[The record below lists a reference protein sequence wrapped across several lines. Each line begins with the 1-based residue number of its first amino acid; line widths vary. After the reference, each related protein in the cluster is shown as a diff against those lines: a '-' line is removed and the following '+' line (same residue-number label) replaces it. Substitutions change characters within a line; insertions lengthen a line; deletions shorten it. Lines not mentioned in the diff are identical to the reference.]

1 MTNYKLWE
9 RFGVE
14 MEFMIVDRDTL
25 NVLPRA
31 DVPLGKDK
39 DGNQLSDIE
48 YDDIGLSNELVSHV
62 LEFKCA
68 HPKSTFD
75 GLGKRFFHEIR
86 RANKKL
92 EKINAMLLPSAC
104 HPFMDP
110 AEMKLWPYDCL
121 DIYQTYDRI
130 FNCKGHG
137 WANLQS
143 THLNLS
149 FNGDEEFGELHA
161 AIRLLL
167 PLIPA
172 IAASSPY
179 LDGKYT
185 GYRDA
190 RINVYRH
197 NQDKVP
203 EITGQ
208 VIPEQA
214 YSYDEYN
221 KMIFDKVKKAIAPYD
236 TEHLLN
242 HFFLNS
248 RGAIARF
255 DRGAIEIR
263 LVDIQECP
271 NADIAIAELEIATL
285 KAIVNGKFAA
295 SRSNNAAGSSDSATG
310 NAAGISGAAGN
321 SAGVSETA
329 NSVPHTLKEYREFL
343 RNFDTTRLAELLNK
357 TVKDAENATIDW
369 PEYLSVFG
377 IDFATASASTSPA
390 ATPAATSPAN
400 TITASDLWK
409 HIYSIVKNDLTEV
422 SQSVMEKMLERGT
435 LSSALY
441 KALGDSPSHEAF
453 VSEYKKLADC
463 LAHNRLYGVSE

>member
-1 MTNYKLWE
+1 MSNFKIWE

-110 AEMKLWPYDCL
+110 VEMKLWPYDCL

-149 FNGDEEFGELHA
+149 FDGDEEFGELHA

-295 SRSNNAAGSSDSATG
+295 SRSGNAAGSSDSATG
-310 NAAGISGAAGN
+310 NAAGS
-321 SAGVSETA
+321 SASSENIAA

-369 PEYLSVFG
+369 SEYLAVFG
-377 IDFATASASTSPA
+377 MNFATASASTSPA
-390 ATPAATSPAN
+390 NTPATTSPAN
-400 TITASDLWK
+400 AITAGDLWK

-435 LSSALY
+435 LSRALY
-441 KALGDSPSHEAF
+441 RALGDAPAHEAF
-453 VSEYKKLADC
+453 VTEYKKLADC
-463 LAHNRLYGVSE
+463 LAHNRLYGVSD

>member
-149 FNGDEEFGELHA
+149 FDGDDEFGELHA

-295 SRSNNAAGSSDSATG
+295 SRSGNAAGSS
-310 NAAGISGAAGN
+310 NAAGISEAADS
-321 SAGVSETA
+321 SASISETSA

-369 PEYLSVFG
+369 AEYLSVFG
-377 IDFATASASTSPA
+377 IDFATAPTAT
-390 ATPAATSPAN
+390 TPAATSPAVTSVN
-400 TITASDLWK
+400 AITAGDLWK
-409 HIYSIVKNDLTEV
+409 HIYSVVKNDLTEV

-441 KALGDSPSHEAF
+441 KALGDSPAHEAF
-453 VSEYKKLADC
+453 VTEYKKLADC
-463 LAHNRLYGVSE
+463 LAHNRLYGISE

>member
-1 MTNYKLWE
+1 
-9 RFGVE
+9 
-14 MEFMIVDRDTL
+14 MEFMIVNRDTL

-39 DGNQLSDIE
+39 NGNQLSDIE

-110 AEMKLWPYDCL
+110 AEMQLWPYDCL

-149 FNGDEEFGELHA
+149 FDGDEEFGELHA

-190 RINVYRH
+190 RIEVYRH

-271 NADIAIAELEIATL
+271 NADIAIVELEIATL

-295 SRSNNAAGSSDSATG
+295 SRENASA
-310 NAAGISGAAGN
+310 
-321 SAGVSETA
+321 A

-343 RNFDTTRLAELLNK
+343 RNFDTTRLAELLTK
-357 TVKDAENATIDW
+357 TTKDAENATINW
-369 PEYLSVFG
+369 QEYLSVFG
-377 IDFATASASTSPA
+377 MGGACTAGD
-390 ATPAATSPAN
+390 
-400 TITASDLWK
+400 IWK
-409 HIYSIVKNDLTEV
+409 HIYSVVKNDLTKV
-422 SQSVMEKMLERGT
+422 SQGFMEKMLERGT

-441 KALGDSPSHEAF
+441 KALGDAPAHEAF
-453 VSEYKKLADC
+453 VTEYKKLADC
-463 LAHNRLYGVSE
+463 LAHNRLYGISE

>member
-1 MTNYKLWE
+1 MSNYKLWE

-149 FNGDEEFGELHA
+149 FDGDEEFGELHA

-190 RINVYRH
+190 RIEVYRH

-271 NADIAIAELEIATL
+271 NADIAIVELEMATL
-285 KAIVNGKFAA
+285 KAIVNGKFA
-295 SRSNNAAGSSDSATG
+295 G
-310 NAAGISGAAGN
+310 NTHS
-321 SAGVSETA
+321 
-329 NSVPHTLKEYREFL
+329 LKEYRDFL
-343 RNFDTTRLAELLNK
+343 RNFDTTRLAELLTK
-357 TVKDAENATIDW
+357 TTKDAENAQIDW
-369 PEYLSVFG
+369 QEYLSVFG
-377 IDFATASASTSPA
+377 MDSAVTAGD
-390 ATPAATSPAN
+390 
-400 TITASDLWK
+400 IWK
-409 HIYSIVKNDLTEV
+409 HIYSVVKNNLTEV
-422 SQSVMEKMLERGT
+422 SQSFMEKMLERGT

-441 KALGDSPSHEAF
+441 KALGDAPTHEAF
-453 VSEYKKLADC
+453 VTEYKKLADC
-463 LAHNRLYGVSE
+463 LAHNRLYGISE

>member
-25 NVLPRA
+25 KVLPRA

-110 AEMKLWPYDCL
+110 AEMQLWPYDCL

-149 FNGDEEFGELHA
+149 FDGDEEFGELHA

-179 LDGKYT
+179 LDSKYT

-190 RINVYRH
+190 RIEVYRH

-271 NADIAIAELEIATL
+271 NADIAIVELEIATL

-295 SRSNNAAGSSDSATG
+295 SRTSNGASASDTSNTSS
-310 NAAGISGAAGN
+310 
-321 SAGVSETA
+321 A
-329 NSVPHTLKEYREFL
+329 NSEPHTLKEYREFL

-369 PEYLSVFG
+369 QEYLSVFG
-377 IDFATASASTSPA
+377 MNF
-390 ATPAATSPAN
+390 ATSPA
-400 TITASDLWK
+400 TTSTASTVTAGDIWK
-409 HIYSIVKNDLTEV
+409 HIYSVVKNDLTEV
-422 SQSVMEKMLERGT
+422 SQSFMEKMLERGT

-441 KALGDSPSHEAF
+441 KALGDAPAHEAF
-453 VSEYKKLADC
+453 VTEYKKLANC
-463 LAHNRLYGVSE
+463 LAHNRLYGISE

>member
-1 MTNYKLWE
+1 MSNYKLWE

-149 FNGDEEFGELHA
+149 FDGDEEFGELHA

-190 RINVYRH
+190 RIEVYRH

-271 NADIAIAELEIATL
+271 NADIAIVELELATL
-285 KAIVNGKFAA
+285 KAIVNGKFA
-295 SRSNNAAGSSDSATG
+295 G
-310 NAAGISGAAGN
+310 NTHS
-321 SAGVSETA
+321 
-329 NSVPHTLKEYREFL
+329 LKEYRVFL
-343 RNFDTTRLAELLNK
+343 RSFDTTRLAELLTK
-357 TVKDAENATIDW
+357 TTKDAENAQIDW
-369 PEYLSVFG
+369 QEYLSVFG
-377 IDFATASASTSPA
+377 MDFAT
-390 ATPAATSPAN
+390 TPAAASV
-400 TITASDLWK
+400 TAGDIWK
-409 HIYSIVKNDLTEV
+409 HIYSVVKNDLTEV
-422 SQSVMEKMLERGT
+422 SQSFMEKMLERGT

-441 KALGDSPSHEAF
+441 KVLGDAPAHEAF
-453 VSEYKKLADC
+453 VTEYKKLADC
-463 LAHNRLYGVSE
+463 LAHNRLYGIRE

>member
-1 MTNYKLWE
+1 MSNYKLWE

-14 MEFMIVDRDTL
+14 MEFMIVDRDTI

-68 HPKSTFD
+68 HPNSTFD

-110 AEMKLWPYDCL
+110 AEMQLWPYDCL

-149 FNGDEEFGELHA
+149 FDGDEEFGELHA

-190 RINVYRH
+190 RIEVYRH

-271 NADIAIAELEIATL
+271 NADIAIVELELATL
-285 KAIVNGKFAA
+285 KAIVNGKFA
-295 SRSNNAAGSSDSATG
+295 G
-310 NAAGISGAAGN
+310 NTHS
-321 SAGVSETA
+321 
-329 NSVPHTLKEYREFL
+329 LKEYRDFL
-343 RNFDTTRLAELLNK
+343 RSFDTTRLAELLTK
-357 TVKDAENATIDW
+357 TTKDAENAQIDW
-369 PEYLSVFG
+369 QEYLSVFG
-377 IDFATASASTSPA
+377 MDFAT
-390 ATPAATSPAN
+390 TPAAASV
-400 TITASDLWK
+400 TAGDIWK
-409 HIYSIVKNDLTEV
+409 HIYSVVKNDLTEV
-422 SQSVMEKMLERGT
+422 SQSFMEKMLERGT

-441 KALGDSPSHEAF
+441 KVLGDAPAHEAF
-453 VSEYKKLADC
+453 VTEYKKLADC
-463 LAHNRLYGVSE
+463 LAHNRLYGIRE

>member
-1 MTNYKLWE
+1 MSNYKLWE

-149 FNGDEEFGELHA
+149 FDGDEEFGELHA

-295 SRSNNAAGSSDSATG
+295 SCTSNAPGSSDSATG
-310 NAAGISGAAGN
+310 NAAGS
-321 SAGVSETA
+321 SASSENIAA

-369 PEYLSVFG
+369 AKYLSVFG

-390 ATPAATSPAN
+390 TTPAANTPATTSPAN
-400 TITASDLWK
+400 AVTAGDLWK
-409 HIYSIVKNDLTEV
+409 HIYSVVKNDLTEV
-422 SQSVMEKMLERGT
+422 SQNVMEKMLERGT

-453 VSEYKKLADC
+453 VTEYKKLADC

>member
-1 MTNYKLWE
+1 MSNYKIWE

-110 AEMKLWPYDCL
+110 AEMQLWPYDCL

-149 FNGDEEFGELHA
+149 FDGDEEFGELHA

-285 KAIVNGKFAA
+285 KAIVNGKFA
-295 SRSNNAAGSSDSATG
+295 GSS
-310 NAAGISGAAGN
+310 NAAGISEA
-321 SAGVSETA
+321 A

-343 RNFDTTRLAELLNK
+343 RHFDTTRLAELLNK

-369 PEYLSVFG
+369 PEFLSVFG
-377 IDFATASASTSPA
+377 ISGKCTAG
-390 ATPAATSPAN
+390 
-400 TITASDLWK
+400 DLWK
-409 HIYSIVKNDLTEV
+409 HIYSVVKNDLTEV
-422 SQSVMEKMLERGT
+422 SQNVMEKMLERGT

-441 KALGDSPSHEAF
+441 KALGNSPTHEAF
-453 VSEYKKLADC
+453 VMEYKKLADC
-463 LAHNRLYGVSE
+463 LAHNRLYGISE

>member
-1 MTNYKLWE
+1 MSNFKIWE

-39 DGNQLSDIE
+39 DGNQLSDVE

-110 AEMKLWPYDCL
+110 AEMQLWPYDCL

-149 FNGDEEFGELHA
+149 FDGDEEFGELHA

-172 IAASSPY
+172 IAAS
-179 LDGKYT
+179 
-185 GYRDA
+185 
-190 RINVYRH
+190 
-197 NQDKVP
+197 
-203 EITGQ
+203 
-208 VIPEQA
+208 
-214 YSYDEYN
+214 SYDEYN

-271 NADIAIAELEIATL
+271 NADIAIVELEIATL

-295 SRSNNAAGSSDSATG
+295 SHTS
-310 NAAGISGAAGN
+310 N
-321 SAGVSETA
+321 SASASDTSNTSSA

-343 RNFDTTRLAELLNK
+343 RNFDTARLAELLNK

-369 PEYLSVFG
+369 QEYLSVFG
-377 IDFATASASTSPA
+377 MNF
-390 ATPAATSPAN
+390 ATSPA
-400 TITASDLWK
+400 TTPASAPITAGDIWK
-409 HIYSIVKNDLTEV
+409 HIYSVVKNDLTEV
-422 SQSVMEKMLERGT
+422 SQSFMEKMLERGT

-441 KALGDSPSHEAF
+441 RVLGDAPAHEAF
-453 VSEYKKLADC
+453 VTEYKKLANC
-463 LAHNRLYGVSE
+463 LAHNRLYGISE

>member
-1 MTNYKLWE
+1 MSNFKIWE

-25 NVLPRA
+25 QVLPRA
-31 DVPLGKDK
+31 DIPLGKDK
-39 DGNQLSDIE
+39 DGNQLSDVE

-92 EKINAMLLPSAC
+92 EKINAMLLPSAA

-110 AEMKLWPYDCL
+110 SEMQLWPYDCN

-149 FNGDEEFGELHA
+149 FDGDDEFGELHA

-185 GYRDA
+185 GFKDA
-190 RINVYRH
+190 RIEVYRH

-203 EITGQ
+203 EIAGL
-208 VIPEQA
+208 VIPEKA
-214 YSYDEYN
+214 YTYDEYN
-221 KMIFDKVKKAIAPYD
+221 RQIFDKVKKAIAPYD
-236 TEHLLN
+236 PEHLLN

-271 NADIAIAELEIATL
+271 NADIAIVELEIATL
-285 KAIVNGKFAA
+285 KAIAGK
-295 SRSNNAAGSSDSATG
+295 N
-310 NAAGISGAAGN
+310 
-321 SAGVSETA
+321 
-329 NSVPHTLKEYREFL
+329 L
-343 RNFDTTRLAELLNK
+343 RDFDTERLSALL
-357 TVKDAENATIDW
+357 TATSRDAEDTVIDW

-377 IDFATASASTSPA
+377 MSGKCTAGE
-390 ATPAATSPAN
+390 
-400 TITASDLWK
+400 LWK
-409 HIYSIVKNDLTEV
+409 HIFAMVKNELTEV
-422 SQSVMEKMLERGT
+422 SASTMEKMLNRGT

-441 KALGDSPSHEAF
+441 RALGDAPSREAF
-453 VSEYKKLADC
+453 VSEYKKLADS
-463 LAHNRLYGVSE
+463 LAHNRLYGIEE

>member
-1 MTNYKLWE
+1 MSNYKLWE

-110 AEMKLWPYDCL
+110 AEMQLWPYDCL

-149 FNGDEEFGELHA
+149 FDGDEEFGELHA

-179 LDGKYT
+179 LDSKYT

-271 NADIAIAELEIATL
+271 NADIAIVELEIATL

-295 SRSNNAAGSSDSATG
+295 SRENASA
-310 NAAGISGAAGN
+310 
-321 SAGVSETA
+321 A

-343 RNFDTTRLAELLNK
+343 RNFDTTRLAELLTK
-357 TVKDAENATIDW
+357 TTKDAENAQIDW
-369 PEYLSVFG
+369 QEYLSVFG
-377 IDFATASASTSPA
+377 MGGACTAGD
-390 ATPAATSPAN
+390 
-400 TITASDLWK
+400 IWK
-409 HIYSIVKNDLTEV
+409 HIYSVVKNDLTEV
-422 SQSVMEKMLERGT
+422 SQGFMEKMLERGT

-441 KALGDSPSHEAF
+441 KALGDAPAHEAF
-453 VSEYKKLADC
+453 VTEYKKLADC
-463 LAHNRLYGVSE
+463 LAHNRLYGINE

>member
-1 MTNYKLWE
+1 MTNYKIWE

-14 MEFMIVDRDTL
+14 MEFMIVDRETL
-25 NVLPRA
+25 QVLPRA
-31 DVPLGKDK
+31 DIPLGKDK
-39 DGNQLSDIE
+39 DGNQLSDVE

-92 EKINAMLLPSAC
+92 EKIGAMLLPSAA

-110 AEMKLWPYDCL
+110 AEMQLWPYDCN

-149 FNGDEEFGELHA
+149 FDGDDEFGELHA

-179 LDGKYT
+179 LDSKYT
-185 GYRDA
+185 GFKDA
-190 RINVYRH
+190 RIEVYRH

-203 EITGQ
+203 EIAGL
-208 VIPEQA
+208 VIPEKA
-214 YSYDEYN
+214 YTYDEYN
-221 KMIFDKVKKAIAPYD
+221 TQIFDKVKKAIAPYD
-236 TEHLLN
+236 PEHLLN

-271 NADIAIAELEIATL
+271 DADIAIAEWEVAVLKGLAEGAFASEKEIRALDTDAL
-285 KAIVNGKFAA
+285 AKI
-295 SRSNNAAGSSDSATG
+295 
-310 NAAGISGAAGN
+310 
-321 SAGVSETA
+321 
-329 NSVPHTLKEYREFL
+329 LL
-343 RNFDTTRLAELLNK
+343 DTTHSAEKTVISDCDYLKIWGIDSSEITAKELVLKITEKVKNKISSHSQELL
-357 TVKDAENATIDW
+357 
-369 PEYLSVFG
+369 
-377 IDFATASASTSPA
+377 
-390 ATPAATSPAN
+390 
-400 TITASDLWK
+400 
-409 HIYSIVKNDLTEV
+409 
-422 SQSVMEKMLERGT
+422 QKMFKRGT
-435 LSSALY
+435 LASTLVKNVGANP
-441 KALGDSPSHEAF
+441 DHDDF
-453 VSEYKKLADC
+453 VYEYGKLAHC
-463 LAHNRLYGVSE
+463 LAENRLYGTEE

>member
-1 MTNYKLWE
+1 MSNFKIWE

-14 MEFMIVDRDTL
+14 MEFMIVDRETL
-25 NVLPRA
+25 QVLPRA
-31 DVPLGKDK
+31 DIPLGKDK
-39 DGNQLSDIE
+39 DGNQLSDVE

-92 EKINAMLLPSAC
+92 EKINAMLLPSAA

-110 AEMKLWPYDCL
+110 SEMQLWPYDCN

-149 FNGDEEFGELHA
+149 FDGDDEFGELHA

-185 GYRDA
+185 GFKDA
-190 RINVYRH
+190 RIEVYRH

-203 EITGQ
+203 EIAGL
-208 VIPEQA
+208 VIPEKA
-214 YSYDEYN
+214 YTYDEYN
-221 KMIFDKVKKAIAPYD
+221 RQIFDKVKKAIAPYD
-236 TEHLLN
+236 PEHLLN

-271 NADIAIAELEIATL
+271 NADIAIVELEIATL
-285 KAIVNGKFAA
+285 KAIAGK
-295 SRSNNAAGSSDSATG
+295 N
-310 NAAGISGAAGN
+310 
-321 SAGVSETA
+321 
-329 NSVPHTLKEYREFL
+329 L
-343 RNFDTTRLAELLNK
+343 RDFDTERLSSLL
-357 TVKDAENATIDW
+357 TATSRDAEDTVIDW

-377 IDFATASASTSPA
+377 MSGKCTAGE
-390 ATPAATSPAN
+390 
-400 TITASDLWK
+400 LWK
-409 HIYSIVKNDLTEV
+409 HIFAMVKNELTEV
-422 SQSVMEKMLERGT
+422 SASTMEKMLDRGT

-441 KALGDSPSHEAF
+441 RALGDAPSREAF
-453 VSEYKKLADC
+453 VSEYKKLADS
-463 LAHNRLYGVSE
+463 LAHNRLYGIEE

>member
-14 MEFMIVDRDTL
+14 MDFMIVDRDTL

-149 FNGDEEFGELHA
+149 FDDDEEFGELHA

-295 SRSNNAAGSSDSATG
+295 SRSGNAAGSS
-310 NAAGISGAAGN
+310 NAAGISETAGSSNAAGI
-321 SAGVSETA
+321 SEVA
-329 NSVPHTLKEYREFL
+329 NSVSHSLKEYREFL

-357 TVKDAENATIDW
+357 TVKDAEEASIDW
-369 PEYLSVFG
+369 PEFLSVFG
-377 IDFATASASTSPA
+377 MSGKCTAG
-390 ATPAATSPAN
+390 
-400 TITASDLWK
+400 DLWK
-409 HIYSIVKNDLTEV
+409 HIYSVVKNDLTEV
-422 SQSVMEKMLERGT
+422 SQNVMEKMLERGT
-435 LSSALY
+435 LSSVLY
-441 KALGDSPSHEAF
+441 KALGDSPAHEAF
-453 VSEYKKLADC
+453 VTEYKKLADC
-463 LAHNRLYGVSE
+463 LAHNRLYGISE

>member
-1 MTNYKLWE
+1 
-9 RFGVE
+9 
-14 MEFMIVDRDTL
+14 MEFMIVDRETL
-25 NVLPRA
+25 QVLPRA
-31 DVPLGKDK
+31 DLPLGKDK
-39 DGNQLSDIE
+39 DGNQLSEVE

-68 HPKSTFD
+68 HPKSTFG

-92 EKINAMLLPSAC
+92 EKIGAMLLPTAA

-110 AEMKLWPYDCL
+110 AEMQLWPYEDAE
-121 DIYQTYDRI
+121 IYQTFDRI
-130 FNCKGHG
+130 FDCKGHG

-149 FNGDEEFGELHA
+149 FDGDSEFAELHA

-179 LDGKYT
+179 LDSKYT
-185 GYRDA
+185 GMKDA
-190 RINVYRH
+190 RIDVYRH
-197 NQDKVP
+197 NQDKIP

-208 VIPEQA
+208 VIPEKA

-221 KMIFDKVKKAIAPYD
+221 SRIFNKVKKAIAPHD
-236 TEHLLN
+236 PEHLLN

-271 NADIAIAELEIATL
+271 NADIAIVEMEIAAL
-285 KAIVNGKFAA
+285 KAIANGKFWAA
-295 SRSNNAAGSSDSATG
+295 AQSTHNAQS
-310 NAAGISGAAGN
+310 N
-321 SAGVSETA
+321 SAKTEPTQI
-329 NSVPHTLKEYREFL
+329 PTTMKEYRKFL
-343 RNFDTTRLAELLNK
+343 QDFDTTKLAELLAR
-357 TVKDAENATIDW
+357 TTKDAEDATIDW
-369 PEYLSVFG
+369 PEFLAVFG
-377 IDFATASASTSPA
+377 MDFACKTNEANNKVNDKANDGKASGDKASGVKA
-390 ATPAATSPAN
+390 GD
-400 TITASDLWK
+400 IWK
-409 HIYSIVKNDLTEV
+409 HIYSVVKNDLTDV
-422 SQSVMEKMLERGT
+422 SQDLMGKMLARGT
-435 LSSALY
+435 LSTALH
-441 KALGDSPSHEAF
+441 KALGDTPAHEAI
-453 VSEYKKLADC
+453 VAEYKKLADC
-463 LAHNRLYGVSE
+463 LAHNRLYGIS

>member
-1 MTNYKLWE
+1 MANYKIWE

-25 NVLPRA
+25 QVMPRA

-39 DGNQLSDIE
+39 DGNQLSDVE

-92 EKINAMLLPSAC
+92 EKINAMLLPSAA

-110 AEMKLWPYDCL
+110 AEMQLWPYDCN

-149 FNGDEEFGELHA
+149 FDGDDEFGELHA

-185 GYRDA
+185 GFKDA
-190 RINVYRH
+190 RIEVYRH

-203 EITGQ
+203 EIAGL
-208 VIPEQA
+208 VIPEKA
-214 YSYDEYN
+214 YTYDEYN
-221 KMIFDKVKKAIAPYD
+221 KQIFDKVKKAIAPYD

-271 NADIAIAELEIATL
+271 NADIAIVEMEIATL
-285 KAIVNGKFAA
+285 KAIASGKLA
-295 SRSNNAAGSSDSATG
+295 NG
-310 NAAGISGAAGN
+310 NA
-321 SAGVSETA
+321 
-329 NSVPHTLKEYREFL
+329 PHSMNEYREFL
-343 RNFDTTRLAELLNK
+343 RNFDTERLASLLAA
-357 TVKDAENATIDW
+357 TTRDAEDAVIDW
-369 PEYLSVFG
+369 PEFLAVFG
-377 IDFATASASTSPA
+377 MEGKCTAG
-390 ATPAATSPAN
+390 
-400 TITASDLWK
+400 DLWK
-409 HIYSIVKNDLTEV
+409 HVFDTVKGDLTEV
-422 SQSVMEKMLERGT
+422 SYNVMEQMLARGT

-441 KALGDSPSHEAF
+441 RALGDTPSRESF
-453 VSEYKKLADC
+453 VTEYKKLADC
-463 LAHNRLYGVSE
+463 LAHNRLYGAESGK

>member
-1 MTNYKLWE
+1 MSNYKLWE

-110 AEMKLWPYDCL
+110 AEMQLWPYDCL

-149 FNGDEEFGELHA
+149 FDGDEEFGELHA

-167 PLIPA
+167 SLIPA

-190 RINVYRH
+190 RIEVYRH

-285 KAIVNGKFAA
+285 KAIVNGKFA
-295 SRSNNAAGSSDSATG
+295 ST
-310 NAAGISGAAGN
+310 
-321 SAGVSETA
+321 T
-329 NSVPHTLKEYREFL
+329 HTLKEYRESL

-369 PEYLSVFG
+369 AEYLSVFG

-390 ATPAATSPAN
+390 TTPTATSPAN
-400 TITASDLWK
+400 AVTAGDLWK
-409 HIYSIVKNDLTEV
+409 HIYNVVKNDLTEV
-422 SQSVMEKMLERGT
+422 SQNVMEKMLKRGT

-441 KALGDSPSHEAF
+441 KVLGDSPTHEAF
-453 VSEYKKLADC
+453 VTEYKKLADC
-463 LAHNRLYGVSE
+463 LAHNRLYGV

>member
-1 MTNYKLWE
+1 
-9 RFGVE
+9 
-14 MEFMIVDRDTL
+14 MEFMIVDRETL
-25 NVLPRA
+25 QVLPRA
-31 DVPLGKDK
+31 DIPLGKDK
-39 DGNQLSDIE
+39 DGNQLSDVE

-92 EKINAMLLPSAC
+92 EKINAMLLPSAA

-110 AEMKLWPYDCL
+110 SEMQLWPYDCN

-149 FNGDEEFGELHA
+149 FDGDDEFGELHA

-185 GYRDA
+185 GFKDA
-190 RINVYRH
+190 RIEVYRH

-203 EITGQ
+203 EIAGL
-208 VIPEQA
+208 VIPEKA
-214 YSYDEYN
+214 YTYDEYN
-221 KMIFDKVKKAIAPYD
+221 RQIFDKVKKAIAPYD
-236 TEHLLN
+236 PEHLLN

-271 NADIAIAELEIATL
+271 NADIAIVELEIATL
-285 KAIVNGKFAA
+285 KAIAGK
-295 SRSNNAAGSSDSATG
+295 N
-310 NAAGISGAAGN
+310 
-321 SAGVSETA
+321 
-329 NSVPHTLKEYREFL
+329 L
-343 RNFDTTRLAELLNK
+343 RDFDTERLSALL
-357 TVKDAENATIDW
+357 TATSRDAEDTVIDW

-377 IDFATASASTSPA
+377 MSGKCTAGE
-390 ATPAATSPAN
+390 
-400 TITASDLWK
+400 LWK
-409 HIYSIVKNDLTEV
+409 HIFAMVKNELTEV
-422 SQSVMEKMLERGT
+422 SASTMEKMLDRGT

-441 KALGDSPSHEAF
+441 RALGDAPSREAF
-453 VSEYKKLADC
+453 VSEYKKLADS
-463 LAHNRLYGVSE
+463 LAHNRLYGIEE

>member
-1 MTNYKLWE
+1 MSNFKIWE

-14 MEFMIVDRDTL
+14 MEFMIVDRKTL
-25 NVLPRA
+25 QVLPRA
-31 DVPLGKDK
+31 DIPLGKDK
-39 DGNQLSDIE
+39 DGNQLSDVE

-92 EKINAMLLPSAC
+92 EKINAMLLPSAA

-110 AEMKLWPYDCL
+110 SEMQLWPYDCN

-149 FNGDEEFGELHA
+149 FDGDDEFGELHA

-185 GYRDA
+185 GFKDA
-190 RINVYRH
+190 RIEVYRH

-203 EITGQ
+203 EIAGL
-208 VIPEQA
+208 VIPEKA
-214 YSYDEYN
+214 YTYDEYN
-221 KMIFDKVKKAIAPYD
+221 RQIFDKVKKAIAPYD
-236 TEHLLN
+236 PEHLLN

-271 NADIAIAELEIATL
+271 NADIAIVELEIATL
-285 KAIVNGKFAA
+285 KAIAGK
-295 SRSNNAAGSSDSATG
+295 N
-310 NAAGISGAAGN
+310 
-321 SAGVSETA
+321 
-329 NSVPHTLKEYREFL
+329 L
-343 RNFDTTRLAELLNK
+343 RDFDTERLSSLL
-357 TVKDAENATIDW
+357 TATSRDAEDTVIDW

-377 IDFATASASTSPA
+377 MSGKCTAGE
-390 ATPAATSPAN
+390 
-400 TITASDLWK
+400 LWK
-409 HIYSIVKNDLTEV
+409 HIFAMVKNELTEV
-422 SQSVMEKMLERGT
+422 SASTMEKMLDRGT

-441 KALGDSPSHEAF
+441 RALGDAPSREAF
-453 VSEYKKLADC
+453 VSEYKKLADS
-463 LAHNRLYGVSE
+463 LAHNRLYGIEE

>member
-1 MTNYKLWE
+1 MSNFKIWE

-110 AEMKLWPYDCL
+110 AEMQLWPYDCL

-149 FNGDEEFGELHA
+149 FDGDEEFGELHA

-190 RINVYRH
+190 RIEVYRH

-271 NADIAIAELEIATL
+271 NADIAIVELEMATL
-285 KAIVNGKFAA
+285 KAIVNGKFA
-295 SRSNNAAGSSDSATG
+295 ST
-310 NAAGISGAAGN
+310 
-321 SAGVSETA
+321 T
-329 NSVPHTLKEYREFL
+329 HTLKEYREFL
-343 RNFDTTRLAELLNK
+343 RNFDTTRLAELLAK
-357 TVKDAENATIDW
+357 TTKDAENATIDW
-369 PEYLSVFG
+369 QEYLSVFG
-377 IDFATASASTSPA
+377 LDSAVTAGD
-390 ATPAATSPAN
+390 
-400 TITASDLWK
+400 IWK
-409 HIYSIVKNDLTEV
+409 HIYSVVKNDLTEV
-422 SQSVMEKMLERGT
+422 SQSFMEKMLERGT

-441 KALGDSPSHEAF
+441 RALGDAPTHEAF
-453 VSEYKKLADC
+453 VTEYKKLADC
-463 LAHNRLYGVSE
+463 LAHNRLYGVSEVCE

>member
-1 MTNYKLWE
+1 MSNFKIWE

-14 MEFMIVDRDTL
+14 MEFMIVDRETL
-25 NVLPRA
+25 QVLPRA
-31 DVPLGKDK
+31 DIPLGKDK
-39 DGNQLSDIE
+39 DGNQLSDVE

-92 EKINAMLLPSAC
+92 EKINAMLLPSAA

-110 AEMKLWPYDCL
+110 SEMQLWPYDCN

-149 FNGDEEFGELHA
+149 FDGDDEFGELHA

-185 GYRDA
+185 GFKDA
-190 RINVYRH
+190 RIEVYRH

-203 EITGQ
+203 EIAGL
-208 VIPEQA
+208 VIPEKA
-214 YSYDEYN
+214 YTYDEYN
-221 KMIFDKVKKAIAPYD
+221 RQIFDKVKKAIAPYD
-236 TEHLLN
+236 PEHLLN

-271 NADIAIAELEIATL
+271 NADIAIVELEIATL
-285 KAIVNGKFAA
+285 KAIAGK
-295 SRSNNAAGSSDSATG
+295 N
-310 NAAGISGAAGN
+310 
-321 SAGVSETA
+321 
-329 NSVPHTLKEYREFL
+329 L
-343 RNFDTTRLAELLNK
+343 RDFDTERLSALL
-357 TVKDAENATIDW
+357 TATSRDAEDTVIDW

-377 IDFATASASTSPA
+377 MSRKCTAGE
-390 ATPAATSPAN
+390 
-400 TITASDLWK
+400 LWK
-409 HIYSIVKNDLTEV
+409 HIFAMVKNELTEV
-422 SQSVMEKMLERGT
+422 SASTMEKMLDRGT

-441 KALGDSPSHEAF
+441 RALGDAPSREAF
-453 VSEYKKLADC
+453 VSEYKKLADS
-463 LAHNRLYGVSE
+463 LAHNRLYGIEE

>member
-1 MTNYKLWE
+1 MSYKIWE

-110 AEMKLWPYDCL
+110 TEMQLWPYDCL

-149 FNGDEEFGELHA
+149 FDGDEEFGELHA

-190 RINVYRH
+190 RIEVYRH

-203 EITGQ
+203 EITGE
-208 VIPEQA
+208 VIPEPA

-221 KMIFDKVKKAIAPYD
+221 KMIFSKVKKAIDPYD
-236 TEHLLN
+236 SQHLLN

-285 KAIVNGKFAA
+285 KAIVNGKFA
-295 SRSNNAAGSSDSATG
+295 GSS
-310 NAAGISGAAGN
+310 
-321 SAGVSETA
+321 VA
-329 NSVPHTLKEYREFL
+329 NSVPRTLKEYREFL
-343 RNFDTTRLAELLNK
+343 RNFDTTRLAELLTK
-357 TVKDAENATIDW
+357 TTKDAEDATIDW
-369 PEYLSVFG
+369 KEYLSVFG
-377 IDFATASASTSPA
+377 MNFANTPASTASATNAPV
-390 ATPAATSPAN
+390 
-400 TITASDLWK
+400 TAGDIWK
-409 HIYSIVKNDLTEV
+409 HIYSVVKNDLTEV
-422 SQSVMEKMLERGT
+422 SQSFMEKMLERGT

-441 KALGDSPSHEAF
+441 RVLGDSPAHEEF
-453 VSEYKKLADC
+453 VAEYKKLADC
-463 LAHNRLYGVSE
+463 LAHNRLYGIGE

>member
-1 MTNYKLWE
+1 MSNYKIWE

-14 MEFMIVDRDTL
+14 MEFMIVDRETL
-25 NVLPRA
+25 QVLPRA
-31 DVPLGKDK
+31 DIPLGKDK
-39 DGNQLSDIE
+39 DGNQLSDVE

-92 EKINAMLLPSAC
+92 EKIGAMLLPSAA

-110 AEMKLWPYDCL
+110 AEMKLWPYDCN

-149 FNGDEEFGELHA
+149 FDGDDEFGELHA

-185 GYRDA
+185 GFKDA
-190 RINVYRH
+190 RIEVYRH

-203 EITGQ
+203 EIAGL
-208 VIPEQA
+208 VIPEKA
-214 YSYDEYN
+214 YTYDEYN
-221 KMIFDKVKKAIAPYD
+221 TQIFDKVKKAIAPYD
-236 TEHLLN
+236 PEHLLN

-271 NADIAIAELEIATL
+271 NADIAIVELEVATL
-285 KAIVNGKFAA
+285 KAIA
-295 SRSNNAAGSSDSATG
+295 SGRLFKPAAGSAP
-310 NAAGISGAAGN
+310 
-321 SAGVSETA
+321 VTA
-329 NSVPHTLKEYREFL
+329 KAYREML
-343 RNFDTTRLAELLNK
+343 RDFDTARLSEML
-357 TVKDAENATIDW
+357 TQTSRDAEDTVIDW
-369 PEYLSVFG
+369 SEYLAVFG
-377 IDFATASASTSPA
+377 MEGKCTAGE
-390 ATPAATSPAN
+390 
-400 TITASDLWK
+400 LWK
-409 HIYSIVKNDLTEV
+409 HVFDAVKGDLTEV
-422 SQSVMEKMLERGT
+422 SRNVMEQMLARGT

-441 KALGDSPSHEAF
+441 RALGDEPSRKDF
-453 VSEYKKLADC
+453 VTEYKKLADC
-463 LAHNRLYGVSE
+463 LAHNRLYGLN

>member
-1 MTNYKLWE
+1 MSNYKLWE

-149 FNGDEEFGELHA
+149 FDGDEEFGELHA

-190 RINVYRH
+190 RIEVYRH

-271 NADIAIAELEIATL
+271 NADIAIVELEMATL
-285 KAIVNGKFAA
+285 KAIVNGKFA
-295 SRSNNAAGSSDSATG
+295 G
-310 NAAGISGAAGN
+310 N
-321 SAGVSETA
+321 T
-329 NSVPHTLKEYREFL
+329 HTLKEYREFL
-343 RNFDTTRLAELLNK
+343 RNFDTTRLAELLTK
-357 TVKDAENATIDW
+357 TTKDAENAVIDW
-369 PEYLSVFG
+369 PEFLAVFG
-377 IDFATASASTSPA
+377 MDSAN
-390 ATPAATSPAN
+390 TPAAPV
-400 TITASDLWK
+400 TAGDIWK
-409 HIYSIVKNDLTEV
+409 HIYSVVKNNLTEV
-422 SQSVMEKMLERGT
+422 SQSFMEKMLERGT

-441 KALGDSPSHEAF
+441 KALGDAPTHEAF
-453 VSEYKKLADC
+453 VTEYKKLADC
-463 LAHNRLYGVSE
+463 LAHNRLYGISE

>member
-1 MTNYKLWE
+1 MENFKIWE

-14 MEFMIVDRDTL
+14 MEFMIVDRETL
-25 NVLPRA
+25 QVLPRA
-31 DVPLGKDK
+31 DIPLGKDK
-39 DGNQLSDIE
+39 DGNQLSDVE

-68 HPKSTFD
+68 HPKSTFE

-92 EKINAMLLPSAC
+92 EKIGAMLLPTAC

-110 AEMKLWPYDCL
+110 AEMQLWPYDCL

-149 FNGDEEFGELHA
+149 FDGDDEFGKLHA

-185 GYRDA
+185 GFKDA
-190 RINVYRH
+190 RIEVYRH

-203 EITGQ
+203 EIAGL
-208 VIPEQA
+208 VIPEKA
-214 YSYDEYN
+214 YTYDEYN
-221 KMIFDKVKKAIAPYD
+221 TQIFDKVKKAIAPYD
-236 TEHLLN
+236 PEHLLN

-271 NADIAIAELEIATL
+271 NADIAIAEMEIATL
-285 KAIVNGKFAA
+285 KAIADK
-295 SRSNNAAGSSDSATG
+295 D
-310 NAAGISGAAGN
+310 
-321 SAGVSETA
+321 
-329 NSVPHTLKEYREFL
+329 LREFDTERL
-343 RNFDTTRLAELLNK
+343 AALLAATTR
-357 TVKDAENATIDW
+357 DAEDTVIDW
-369 PEYLSVFG
+369 PEFLAVFG
-377 IDFATASASTSPA
+377 MEGKCTAG
-390 ATPAATSPAN
+390 
-400 TITASDLWK
+400 DLWK
-409 HIYSIVKNDLTEV
+409 HVFETVKCDLTEV
-422 SQSVMEKMLERGT
+422 SCNIMEQMLARGT

-441 KALGDSPSHEAF
+441 RALGDAPSHEAF
-453 VSEYKKLADC
+453 VTEYKKLADC
-463 LAHNRLYGVSE
+463 LAHNHLYGV

>member
-1 MTNYKLWE
+1 MSNFKIWE

-14 MEFMIVDRDTL
+14 MEFMIVDRETL
-25 NVLPRA
+25 QVLPRA
-31 DVPLGKDK
+31 DIPLGKDK
-39 DGNQLSDIE
+39 DGNQLSDVE

-92 EKINAMLLPSAC
+92 EKINAMLLPSAA

-110 AEMKLWPYDCL
+110 SEMQLWPYDCN

-149 FNGDEEFGELHA
+149 FDGDDEFGELHA

-185 GYRDA
+185 GFKDA
-190 RINVYRH
+190 RIEVYRH

-203 EITGQ
+203 EIAGL
-208 VIPEQA
+208 VIPEKA
-214 YSYDEYN
+214 YTYDEYN
-221 KMIFDKVKKAIAPYD
+221 KQIFDKVKKAIAPYD
-236 TEHLLN
+236 PEHLLN

-271 NADIAIAELEIATL
+271 NADIAIVELEIATL
-285 KAIVNGKFAA
+285 KAIAGK
-295 SRSNNAAGSSDSATG
+295 N
-310 NAAGISGAAGN
+310 
-321 SAGVSETA
+321 
-329 NSVPHTLKEYREFL
+329 L
-343 RNFDTTRLAELLNK
+343 RDFDTERLSALL
-357 TVKDAENATIDW
+357 TATSRDAEDTVIDW

-377 IDFATASASTSPA
+377 MSGKCTAGE
-390 ATPAATSPAN
+390 
-400 TITASDLWK
+400 LWK
-409 HIYSIVKNDLTEV
+409 HIFAMVKNELTEV
-422 SQSVMEKMLERGT
+422 SASTMEKMLDRGT

-441 KALGDSPSHEAF
+441 RALGDAPSREAF
-453 VSEYKKLADC
+453 VSEYKKLADS
-463 LAHNRLYGVSE
+463 LAHNRLYGIEE